1 MGGMGPTQ
9 HSLTTATPFISQR
22 IIFKARALGSNL
34 IDRRLSTSQLP
45 ILSNIR
51 STLPRNMIYFISLLS
66 SHPLWASPPPLP
78 SFARFCDT
86 RISGCRLIWTINS
99 CRGECFKSLRKN
111 KIPHNVNSCDKCSC
125 TAGGNGYRNHMF
137 KGTGTGT
144 V

>member
-1 MGGMGPTQ
+1 MNMGGMGPMQ

-34 IDRRLSTSQLP
+34 I
-45 ILSNIR
+45 
-51 STLPRNMIYFISLLS
+51 
-66 SHPLWASPPPLP
+66 
-78 SFARFCDT
+78 CDT
-86 RISGCRLIWTINS
+86 RISGCRLIWTINA
-99 CRGECFKSLRKN
+99 CRGKCFKSLRKN